1 MYNACY
7 FILQGFLFFVLL
19 SSVLNCVI
27 SCNAY
32 LCNHIQRVRLPKLGF
47 VCCLSLCCCD
57 TPPPAGCCFLIKIT
71 FKATSLCLFH
81 GSTPEGTQF
90 QSAAEECSETRS
102 VVSP

>member
-1 MYNACY
+1 MLFYIA
-7 FILQGFLFFVLL
+7 GFFFFFVLL

-27 SCNAY
+27 SCNVY
-32 LCNHIQRVRLPKLGF
+32 LCNHIQCVKLPKLGF
-47 VCCLSLCCCD
+47 VCCLNHCVAV
-57 TPPPAGCCFLIKIT
+57 TPLHQQVGCFLIKIT
-71 FKATSLCLFH
+71 FKATSLCLFC

>member
-7 FILQGFLFFVLL
+7 FILQGFFFVLL

-27 SCNAY
+27 SCNVY
-32 LCNHIQRVRLPKLGF
+32 LCNHIQCVRLPKLGF
-47 VCCLSLCCCD
+47 VCCLPLCCCD

-71 FKATSLCLFH
+71 FKATSLCLFR
-81 GSTPEGTQF
+81 GSTLEGTRF
-90 QSAAEECSETRS
+90 QSAVEECSETRS